1 MALAIMPSLELY
13 PVHDKDG
20 ELEFLLGMW
29 FWTRAIAGKPTVAE
43 VVESTP
49 DWPHERRQEL
59 IEILAK
65 NGQVD
70 P

>member
-1 MALAIMPSLELY
+1 MSEGFPSLDLY

-20 ELEFLLGMW
+20 ELEFILGIW
-29 FWTRAIAGKPTVAE
+29 FNTRAIAGKPTVAE
-43 VVESTP
+43 VVATTP
-49 DWPHERRQEL
+49 DWPPARRQEL
-59 IEILAK
+59 IQILAK